1 MSNLYEKK
9 RGEDVILIT
18 ENKVFFDKQKFI
30 DDFRKFLIVFVIVLV
45 FAILNTAVLRRIK
58 ITQIKLLSG
67 VNAEENFIDNSKT
80 LPNFL
85 KLNVEFGKYMGDQ
98 YWKLADYCVV
108 LGNCGIDAY
117 KRRLEHKALMKAA
130 VQTMTE
136 ALLEELYDAQVAA
149 MELAEEA
156 KEAEK
161 QEATK
166 YSSGWDGSVLTPSR
180 GVVWGPT
187 GKETYYN
194 LDMSG
199 VISIMRDMGYSEEE
213 YPYWVRDDGVKM
225 LGDYVMVAA
234 NLSVYPRGSLVPCSL
249 GTGIVCDTGGFAV
262 DNPNQLDIATAW

>member
-1 MSNLYEKK
+1 MSNLYEKMG
-9 RGEDVILIT
+9 REDVILVT
-18 ENKVFFDKQKFI
+18 GDKAFLKKENISKF
-30 DDFRKFLIVFVIVLV
+30 FRKYLIVFLIVLIFVL
-45 FAILNTAVLRRIK
+45 FNTGVLRRM
-58 ITQIKLLSG
+58 KLTRVELLFG
-67 VNAEENFIDNSKT
+67 VNAGENFVDRNNGLS
-80 LPNFL
+80 NFL
-85 KLNVEFGKYMGDQ
+85 KLNVEFGKYMGNQ
-98 YWKLADYCVV
+98 YMKFVDYCIV
-108 LGNCGIDAY
+108 LGNYGIDAY
-117 KRRLEHKALMKAA
+117 QKGLEHKALIEAA
-130 VQTMTE
+130 AQKQTETLNKLYE
-136 ALLEELYDAQVAA
+136 AKVAA
-149 MELAEEA
+149 MELA
-156 KEAEK
+156 KE

-234 NLSVYPRGSLVPCSL
+234 NLSVYSRGSLVPCSL

-262 DNPNQLDIATAW
+262 DNPSQLDIATAW